1 MVEKDKS
8 KHPPSQLQE
17 DLKSPVVDLDFSCAK
32 GLATLLLSP
41 TLDSLVRVSRRA
53 GEPRKRTGTT
63 RKEARINIKSQSS
76 INQGCHP
83 KPSPPDRNNKDAP
96 SGQTQTSITSNHS
109 SDLPFLLNNFRYF
122 LLSFQSAFHLSFT
135 VLVRYRSNDNI

>member
-53 GEPRKRTGTT
+53 GEPRTRTGTT
-63 RKEARINIKSQSS
+63 RKEARINIKSKSS

-83 KPSPPDRNNKDAP
+83 QPSHPDRNNKNAP
-96 SGQTQTSITSNHS
+96 SGQTQTMITSIQLLGPPLPSQQVQVLFTLFSKCFSSFLHS
-109 SDLPFLLNNFRYF
+109 TCS
-122 LLSFQSAFHLSFT
+122 LS
-135 VLVRYRSNDNI
+135 V